1 MTNKRRPL
9 PHRSNRAIAAA
20 TKRGRNR
27 VKIIVGNKAYS
38 SWSLRGWLALKHS
51 GLPFTEDVVSL
62 YDDAWATRR
71 EQPDIAPSGGR
82 VPILWDG
89 DVAVWESLA
98 IIDYLADKV
107 GADRFW
113 PADGAARGFARSIA
127 SEMHAGF
134 VDLRRECPTVFRR
147 TFPTKQLSPDA
158 RANVDRIVHL
168 WSEALTR
175 FGGEGGFLFGA
186 FSAADIM
193 YAPVTTRITTYSL
206 PVPDFALDYCHRV
219 QAHPFV
225 REWLDAAHKETWV
238 IEKFDPQD

>member
-1 MTNKRRPL
+1 M
-9 PHRSNRAIAAA
+9 
-20 TKRGRNR
+20 
-27 VKIIVGNKAYS
+27 KIIVGNKAYS
-38 SWSLRGWLALKHS
+38 SWSLRGWLALKLS
-51 GLPFTEDVVSL
+51 GLPFEEEVVSL
-62 YDDAWATRR
+62 YDDAWPARR
-71 EQPDIAPSGGR
+71 AQPDVAPSAGR

-107 GADRFW
+107 GQDRFW

-134 VDLRRECPTVFRR
+134 ADLRRECPTVFRR
-147 TFPTKQLSPDA
+147 TFPPRPVSAEVQ
-158 RANVDRIVHL
+158 ANVDRIVHL

-175 FGGEGGFLFGA
+175 FSGDGGFLFGD

-193 YAPVTTRITTYSL
+193 YAPVTTRFTTYSL
-206 PVPDFALDYCHRV
+206 SVPEFAADYCQRV

-225 REWLDAAHKETWV
+225 KEWIDAAHREPWV
-238 IEKFDPQD
+238 IEKFEQA